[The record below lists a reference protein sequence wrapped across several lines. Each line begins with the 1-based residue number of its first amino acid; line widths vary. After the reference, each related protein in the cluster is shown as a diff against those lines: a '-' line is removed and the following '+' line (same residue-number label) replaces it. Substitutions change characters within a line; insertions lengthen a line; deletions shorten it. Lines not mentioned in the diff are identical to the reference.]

1 MRTLSSEEVLE
12 CIDLIRDSLKVGI
25 DIEGIKEE
33 LYETYS
39 DVEPMEIDE
48 IVEKVNAGKILIEEF
63 EIIAV
68 GKTCKEVATLTGL
81 TMQEVYRMACKL
93 EKLGKKNPLKRD
105 HVGRKKGY
113 NGKTKIDI
121 CIEMLNNGYTYK
133 QIAKQLG
140 IKVTTVEQYKRDY
153 NRKHHKPNRT
163 YHKRPKGEFK

>member
-1 MRTLSSEEVLE
+1 MKELSSKEVLE
-12 CIDLIRDSLKVGI
+12 CIDLIKDSLKVGI
-25 DIEGIKEE
+25 DIESIKEE
-33 LYETYS
+33 LYETY
-39 DVEPMEIDE
+39 DVEPIEIDE

-81 TMQEVYRMACKL
+81 TMQEIYRMACKL

-121 CIEMLNNGYTYK
+121 
-133 QIAKQLG
+133 
-140 IKVTTVEQYKRDY
+140 
-153 NRKHHKPNRT
+153 
-163 YHKRPKGEFK
+163 

>member
-1 MRTLSSEEVLE
+1 MKELSSEEVLE

-25 DIEGIKEE
+25 SIEDIKEE
-33 LYETYS
+33 LYETY
-39 DVEPMEIDE
+39 DVELEEIDE
-48 IVEKVNAGKILIEEF
+48 IVDKVTSNTILIEAF
-63 EIIAV
+63 EIIAA
-68 GKTCKEVATLTGL
+68 GKTCNEVAVLTGL

-133 QIAKQLG
+133 QIAKRLG
-140 IKVTTVEQYKRDY
+140 VKVTTVEQYKRDY
-153 NRKHHKPNRT
+153 NK
-163 YHKRPKGEFK
+163 

>member
-1 MRTLSSEEVLE
+1 MRILSSEEIIE
-12 CIDLIRDSLKVGI
+12 CIDLIRESLKVGI
-25 DIEGIKEE
+25 DIEDIKEE

-39 DVEPMEIDE
+39 DVEPMDIDK
-48 IVEKVNAGKILIEEF
+48 IVEKVSSEIILIEEF
-63 EIIAV
+63 EIIAA
-68 GKTCKEVATLTGL
+68 GKTCKEVSILTGL
-81 TMQEVYRMACKL
+81 TMQEIYRKAYKL

-105 HVGRKKGY
+105 HVGREKGY

-163 YHKRPKGEFK
+163 YHKRS

>member
-1 MRTLSSEEVLE
+1 MRILSSEEIIE
-12 CIDLIRDSLKVGI
+12 CIDLIRESLKVGI
-25 DIEGIKEE
+25 DIEDIKEE

-39 DVEPMEIDE
+39 DVEPMDIDK
-48 IVEKVNAGKILIEEF
+48 IVEKVSSEIILIEEF
-63 EIIAV
+63 EIIAA
-68 GKTCKEVATLTGL
+68 GKTCKEVSILTGL
-81 TMQEVYRMACKL
+81 TMQEVYRMAYKL

-105 HVGRKKGY
+105 HVGRETGY

-140 IKVTTVEQYKRDY
+140 IKETTVEQYKRDY

-163 YHKRPKGEFK
+163 YHKHS

>member
-1 MRTLSSEEVLE
+1 MRELSSKEVLD

-25 DIEGIKEE
+25 SIEDIKEE
-33 LYETYS
+33 LYETY
-39 DVEPMEIDE
+39 DVELEEIDE
-48 IVEKVNAGKILIEEF
+48 IVEKVTSNTILIEEF
-63 EIIAV
+63 EIIAA
-68 GKTCKEVATLTGL
+68 GKTCKEVAVLTGL
-81 TMQEVYRMACKL
+81 TMQEVYRMAYRL

-105 HVGRKKGY
+105 HVGREKGY

-140 IKVTTVEQYKRDY
+140 IKETTVEQYKRDY

-163 YHKRPKGEFK
+163 YHKRS

>member
-1 MRTLSSEEVLE
+1 MRSLSFKEILE
-12 CIDLIRDSLKVGI
+12 CIDLIRDSIKVGI
-25 DIEGIKEE
+25 SIEGIKEE

-39 DVEPMEIDE
+39 DVEPIEIDE
-48 IVEKVNAGKILIEEF
+48 IVEKVNAGTILIEEF
-63 EIIAV
+63 EIIAT
-68 GKTCKEVATLTGL
+68 GKTCKEVAALTGL
-81 TMQEVYRMACKL
+81 TMQEVYRMAYKL

-105 HVGRKKGY
+105 HVGREKGY

-163 YHKRPKGEFK
+163 YHKRS

>member
-1 MRTLSSEEVLE
+1 MRELNSKEILD
-12 CIDLIRDSLKVGI
+12 CIDLIKDSLKVGI
-25 DIEGIKEE
+25 DVENIKEE
-33 LYETYS
+33 LYETY
-39 DVEPMEIDE
+39 DVDPIEIDE
-48 IVEKVNAGKILIEEF
+48 IVEKVNTGTILIEEF
-63 EIIAV
+63 ETIAA
-68 GKTCKEVATLTGL
+68 GKTCKEVSILTGL
-81 TMQEVYRMACKL
+81 TMQEVYRMAYKL

-105 HVGRKKGY
+105 HVGREKGY

-163 YHKRPKGEFK
+163 YHKRS

>member
-1 MRTLSSEEVLE
+1 MRSLSSKEILE
-12 CIDLIRDSLKVGI
+12 CIDLIRDSIKVGI
-25 DIEGIKEE
+25 SIEGIKEE

-39 DVEPMEIDE
+39 EVEPIEIDE
-48 IVEKVNAGKILIEEF
+48 IVEKVNAGTILIEEF
-63 EIIAV
+63 EIIAA
-68 GKTCKEVATLTGL
+68 GKTCKEVAALTGL
-81 TMQEVYRMACKL
+81 TMQEVYRMAYKL

-105 HVGRKKGY
+105 YVGREKGY

-163 YHKRPKGEFK
+163 YHKRS

>member
-1 MRTLSSEEVLE
+1 MRELSSEEILE

-25 DIEGIKEE
+25 GNEGIKEE

-39 DVEPMEIDE
+39 DVDPIEIDE
-48 IVEKVNAGKILIEEF
+48 IVDKVNTGTILIEEF
-63 EIIAV
+63 EIIAA

-81 TMQEVYRMACKL
+81 TMQEVYRMAYRL
-93 EKLGKKNPLKRD
+93 EKSGKKNPLKRD
-105 HVGRKKGY
+105 HVGREKGY

-163 YHKRPKGEFK
+163 YHKRS

>member
-1 MRTLSSEEVLE
+1 MRELSSEEILE
-12 CIDLIRDSLKVGI
+12 CIDIIKDSLKVGI
-25 DIEGIKEE
+25 DVENIKEE
-33 LYETYS
+33 LYETY
-39 DVEPMEIDE
+39 DVDPIEIDE
-48 IVEKVNAGKILIEEF
+48 IVEKVNTGTILIEEF
-63 EIIAV
+63 EIIAA
-68 GKTCKEVATLTGL
+68 GKTCKQVAALTGL
-81 TMQEVYRMACKL
+81 TMQEVYRMAYKL

-105 HVGRKKGY
+105 YVGREKGY

-163 YHKRPKGEFK
+163 YHKRS